1 MLGYCVVAPL
11 QREDSAALG
20 RTVPVMSHARSTAAR
35 PAGLPRRGTAPRA
48 RRQPESAGR
57 AGGVRWDRIGRLALI
72 AVAIFVALLYIGPA
86 IGLVE
91 SVQESGQRKQ
101 ELRQLEQRNNQLRER
116 KNALN
121 DPATLEREARRLG
134 KVRPGERPYVIEGL
148 PKN

>member
-1 MLGYCVVAPL
+1 
-11 QREDSAALG
+11 
-20 RTVPVMSHARSTAAR
+20 MSHARSSTAGSAT
-35 PAGLPRRGTAPRA
+35 LPRRGTAPQA
-48 RRQPESAGR
+48 RRQPTSTPR
-57 AGGVRWDRIGRLALI
+57 TGGVRWDRIGRIALLTV
-72 AVAIFVALLYIGPA
+72 AVVVALLYIGPA
-86 IGLVE
+86 VGLIE

-101 ELRQLEQRNNQLRER
+101 ELRQLQQRNDQLRQR

>member
-1 MLGYCVVAPL
+1 
-11 QREDSAALG
+11 
-20 RTVPVMSHARSTAAR
+20 MSHARSTAAR
-35 PAGLPRRGTAPRA
+35 SAALPRRGAAPRA
-48 RRQPESAGR
+48 RSRPASTGHT
-57 AGGVRWDRIGRLALI
+57 GGVRWDRIGRIALI
-72 AVAIFVALLYIGPA
+72 VVAVAVALLYIGPA
-86 IGLVE
+86 VGLFE

-101 ELRQLEQRNNQLRER
+101 ELRQLELRNEQLRQR